1 MIQITKSIS
10 IDEKVIKEEFIR
22 SSGPGGQNVNKVA
35 TAVQL
40 RYDVTGSTSL
50 PDEFK
55 ERLIRLAGRR
65 ITTDGVLII
74 TARRFRTQEK
84 NREDAK
90 LRLISLIREACKN
103 PKNRKKTKPTGTSVM
118 LRLKNKRRKSEIK
131 KHRLTE
137 ISYDE

>member
-10 IDEKVIKEEFIR
+10 IDEREIKEEFIR

-40 RYDVTGSTSL
+40 RFDAAGSSSL
-50 PDEFK
+50 PGEVK

-84 NREDAK
+84 NREDAL
-90 LRLISLIREACKN
+90 LRLVSLISEACKN